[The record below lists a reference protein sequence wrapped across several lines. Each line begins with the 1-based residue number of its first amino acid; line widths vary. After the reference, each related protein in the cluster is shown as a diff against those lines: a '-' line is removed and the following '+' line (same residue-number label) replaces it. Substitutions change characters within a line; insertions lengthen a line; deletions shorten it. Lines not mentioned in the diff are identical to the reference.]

1 MRPRIGTGSSSV
13 VRSPAAAGLLLLFL
27 ICHAFLVSATHFH
40 RDARPGAP
48 AATVGPSAGH
58 DEGTEPSSVAFNH
71 AQCLLC
77 RLQRNFICDLEQG
90 IPSMPAPPADIVRRE
105 DLTAPSHS
113 RTFYLTHSGRGPPST

>member
-1 MRPRIGTGSSSV
+1 M

-27 ICHAFLVSATHFH
+27 ICHAFIVSTTHFH
-40 RDARPGAP
+40 RDVRPGAR
-48 AATVGPSAGH
+48 AATVGVIAGS

-90 IPSMPAPPADIVRRE
+90 IPAIPAPPAGTLRRE
-105 DLTAPSHS
+105 DLTTPFHS
-113 RTFYLTHSGRGPPST
+113 RALYLTHSGRGPPST

>member
-1 MRPRIGTGSSSV
+1 M
-13 VRSPAAAGLLLLFL
+13 RSPAATGLVLLFL

-40 RDARPGAP
+40 RDVRPGARTT
-48 AATVGPSAGH
+48 TVGLSAGS

-90 IPSMPAPPADIVRRE
+90 IPAMPAPPADSPRRE
-105 DLTAPSHS
+105 DLTAHFHS
-113 RTFYLTHSGRGPPST
+113 RTFYLTRSGRGPPST

>member
-1 MRPRIGTGSSSV
+1 M
-13 VRSPAAAGLLLLFL
+13 LLFL

-48 AATVGPSAGH
+48 AATVGVSAGS
-58 DEGTEPSSVAFNH
+58 DEGTAPASVAFNH

-90 IPSMPAPPADIVRRE
+90 IPAMPAPPADTLRRE
-105 DLTAPSHS
+105 SLTTPLHS
-113 RTFYLTHSGRGPPST
+113 PTFYLTHFGRGPPSA

>member
-1 MRPRIGTGSSSV
+1 VRPD
-13 VRSPAAAGLLLLFL
+13 
-27 ICHAFLVSATHFH
+27 ATS
-40 RDARPGAP
+40 
-48 AATVGPSAGH
+48 ATVGPSAGS

-77 RLQRNFICDLEQG
+77 RLQRNFICELEQG
-90 IPSMPAPPADIVRRE
+90 IPSMSAPPADIVRRE